1 MTRPRKIQGYGWRR
15 DLPDPRDRIYT
26 PPKGTI
32 VAGAGALPGTVDLSE
47 HMPPIYDQGQLG
59 SCTANGIAR
68 CLEYE
73 ALRQSEHAVTPS
85 RLFIYYGE
93 REIEG
98 SVQWDAGAEI
108 RDGIKVVASQGAP
121 SETDWPYDI
130 GRFTERPP
138 EVAYADALNH
148 QAIEYQ
154 RIVVGGPGAPMR
166 SAIASGLPIVF
177 GFSVPASFE
186 DGSWDPRAEP
196 LPLPGAGAQFIGGH
210 CVTISGYD
218 FTRSRFNVPAFQ
230 CENSWG
236 PGWGMSGRFWMDYRW
251 FTPSR
256 GLTDDLWVIS
266 RVE

>member
-1 MTRPRKIQGYGWRR
+1 
-15 DLPDPRDRIYT
+15 
-26 PPKGTI
+26 
-32 VAGAGALPGTVDLSE
+32 
-47 HMPPIYDQGQLG
+47 
-59 SCTANGIAR
+59 
-68 CLEYE
+68 
-73 ALRQSEHAVTPS
+73 
-85 RLFIYYGE
+85 
-93 REIEG
+93 
-98 SVQWDAGAEI
+98 
-108 RDGIKVVASQGAP
+108 
-121 SETDWPYDI
+121 
-130 GRFTERPP
+130 
-138 EVAYADALNH
+138 
-148 QAIEYQ
+148 
-154 RIVVGGPGAPMR
+154 MR